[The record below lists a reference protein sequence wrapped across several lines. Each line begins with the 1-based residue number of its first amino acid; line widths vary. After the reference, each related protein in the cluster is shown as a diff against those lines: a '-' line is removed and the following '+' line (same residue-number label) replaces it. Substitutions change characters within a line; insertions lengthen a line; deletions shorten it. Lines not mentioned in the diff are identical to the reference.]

1 MFCVFDETDD
11 KFNSDSVLLD
21 VLVTLLVAYS
31 STNSN
36 AVLRNSFSDFILGKN
51 TFYSKS
57 IFIFFK

>member
-1 MFCVFDETDD
+1 MFDETDD

-51 TFYSKS
+51 TFSSKS
-57 IFIFFK
+57 IFIFLK